1 MSEKTKD
8 YLLMVLKYIGI
19 VLALYSPM
27 IAVLIYYLVHKDYDG
42 IRNIVA
48 FVLTIIGN
56 LALLYSIYT
65 ILKFDVENDLED
77 LRKKHKP
84 DDDYNIY

>member
-27 IAVLIYYLVHKDYDG
+27 IAVLIFYLVYKDYDG
-42 IRNIVA
+42 IKNIVVFSLA
-48 FVLTIIGN
+48 ILGN
-56 LALLYSIYT
+56 VILLYPIYT
-65 ILKFDVENDLED
+65 ILKFDVENDIEE
-77 LRKKHKP
+77 LRKKYKE
-84 DDDYNIY
+84 D

>member
-27 IAVLIYYLVHKDYDG
+27 IAVLIFYLVHKDYDG
-42 IRNIVA
+42 IKNIVVFSLA
-48 FVLTIIGN
+48 ILGN
-56 LALLYSIYT
+56 VILLYPIYT
-65 ILKFDVENDLED
+65 ILKFDVGNDLEE
-77 LRKKHKP
+77 LRKKYK
-84 DDDYNIY
+84 DN

>member
-27 IAVLIYYLVHKDYDG
+27 IAVLIFYLVHKDYDG
-42 IRNIVA
+42 IKNIVVFSLA
-48 FVLTIIGN
+48 ILGN
-56 LALLYSIYT
+56 VILLYPIYT
-65 ILKFDVENDLED
+65 ILKFDVENDLEE
-77 LRKKHKP
+77 LRKKYK
-84 DDDYNIY
+84 DN